1 MKKEI
6 LQNIK
11 HSWMMLKDFIHYSFV
26 KSKGVITENKI
37 PTYIMSFNLRKD
49 AISDKENCW
58 QFRKKDVVD
67 FLLNEKPHVVGMQE
81 VMPHMY
87 KYVLAHLGHQYD
99 GYGINNFIGGKLN
112 TTLLM
117 SAIGNAIIWDK
128 SRYVCFDKGHFWL
141 SDKPNKPSATW
152 GNKEPR
158 TCVYVGLH
166 DIITNESFYI
176 YNTHLDHI
184 ANNQQK
190 MADLIASKIKLKK
203 NNYNIALMGD
213 FNINFAIPED
223 RHQLDALNVILTS
236 TYNHIK
242 DLTFNAWHPKL
253 SKTLDAI
260 YFSMNNMKCKVIPSK
275 LSDHLPIAIY
285 KE

>member
-1 MKKEI
+1 MEKK

-11 HSWMMLKDFIHYSFV
+11 HSWMMIKDFIKYSFV
-26 KSKGVITENKI
+26 KSKGVMIENKT

-67 FLLNEKPHVVGMQE
+67 FFLNENPHVVGMQE

-87 KYVLAHLGHQYD
+87 KYLLANLGHQYD

-141 SDKPNKPSATW
+141 SDKPNKPSTTW

-184 ANNQQK
+184 AKNQQK
-190 MADLIASKIKLKK
+190 MVDLIASKIKLKN
-203 NNYNIALMGD
+203 NNYNVVLMGD

-223 RHQLDALNVILTS
+223 RHKLDALNVILTS
-236 TYNHIK
+236 TYNYIK

-260 YFSMNNMKCKVIPSK
+260 YFSMNNMKCKVIQSK